1 MTSLQEALALE
12 AQRTVD
18 RAPKDFQPGIQYVD
32 GLPDTI
38 TTPLVP
44 EIPDGDYSVI
54 EQYMPFK
61 LPEGAR
67 LVLVSAT
74 FDPNTWV
81 RESQTREI
89 DGIERKTPATTKPSW
104 RYRFKVIYDARAL
117 PDTDLAELVRTAKK
131 QPKLEL
137 PKRSRKKTTKVI
149 NLGDLQAGKSDILG
163 GTPELLQRL
172 DYVRRQIVRDTK
184 EQKPDEI
191 FLADVGDMLEGFES
205 APNADRTNDLSQ
217 TQQLRLI
224 RRVLFEWVE
233 ALQPLTPRLH
243 VIGVPSNHCHVRR
256 GKQRMGDPLDD
267 YGIENIH
274 AVSDICSANRARFK
288 NVDFQIPRDHEE
300 AVAVETIGGKILGF
314 AHGDQMN
321 SVDRADDY
329 LAKQARGRTPVGR
342 ADILNVG
349 HWHHLK
355 LWTTGDD
362 RWVIVNPTM
371 DNGSAWHTN
380 KTGDASRPGV
390 TTYMVDS
397 RGWYDLR
404 MAWTPDELLTAA

>member
-1 MTSLQEALALE
+1 
-12 AQRTVD
+12 
-18 RAPKDFQPGIQYVD
+18 
-32 GLPDTI
+32 
-38 TTPLVP
+38 
-44 EIPDGDYSVI
+44 
-54 EQYMPFK
+54 MPFE

-67 LVLVSAT
+67 LVLEKAS
-74 FDPNTWV
+74 FNPNTWV
-81 RESQTREI
+81 RRTETMEI
-89 DGIERKTPATTKPSW
+89 NGIERKRPATTEPGWFYK
-104 RYRFKVIYDARAL
+104 FKVIYDGRAL
-117 PDTDLAELVRTAKK
+117 PDTDLAVLIKAAKK
-131 QPKLEL
+131 EPKIEL

-149 NLGDLQAGKSDILG
+149 NLGDLQAGKVDLLG
-163 GTPELLQRL
+163 GTPELMRRL
-172 DYVRRQIVRDTK
+172 DYVKRQIIRDTK
-184 EQKPDEI
+184 EQRPDEI
-191 FLADVGDMLEGFES
+191 FLADVGDILEGFES

-217 TQQLRLI
+217 TQQLRI
-224 RRVLFEWVE
+224 VRRILFEWVE

-243 VIGVPSNHCHVRR
+243 VLGVPSNHCHVRR

-274 AVSDICSANRARFK
+274 AVADICAANKVRFK

-300 AVAVETIGGKILGF
+300 AIGVEALGGKILGF

-321 SVDRADDY
+321 SPEQAEMY
-329 LAKQARGRTPVGR
+329 LAKQARGRTPVGH
-342 ADILNVG
+342 ADILNIG

-355 LWTTGDD
+355 ITTTGDD
-362 RWVIVNPTM
+362 RWVFVNPTM

-404 MAWTPDELLTAA
+404 MAWTPDEMLTAD

>member
-1 MTSLQEALALE
+1 MNPLQQALALE
-12 AQRTVD
+12 SQRVND

-32 GLPDTI
+32 GMPDTI

-104 RYRFKVIYDARAL
+104 RYRFKVIYDGRAL
-117 PDTDLAELVRTAKK
+117 PDTDLAELIKAAKRTLKTAPPKK
-131 QPKLEL
+131 RRRGT
-137 PKRSRKKTTKVI
+137 RSKVVI
-149 NLGDLQAGKSDILG
+149 LGDLQSGKVDLLG

-172 DYVRRQIVRDTK
+172 DTALEQVVRDTK
-184 EQKPDEI
+184 EQKPDEL
-191 FLADVGDMLEGFES
+191 FRFES

-217 TQQLRLI
+217 TQQQRI
-224 RRVLFEWVE
+224 VRRILFEWLC
-233 ALQPLTPRLH
+233 ALH
-243 VIGVPSNHCHVRR
+243 VLAPKLTVVGVPSNHCHVRR

-274 AVSDICSANRARFK
+274 AVSDICAANPERFK
-288 NVDFQIPRDHEE
+288 NVSFVIPEPNTE
-300 AVAVETIGGKILGF
+300 AVALEALGGKRLGF
-314 AHGDQMN
+314 VHGDQFN
-321 SVDRADDY
+321 RIEQAGDY
-329 LAKQARGRTPVGR
+329 LAKQARGRTPVGQV
-342 ADILNVG
+342 DILNVG
-349 HWHHLK
+349 HYHNLNIS
-355 LWTTGDD
+355 TVGDD
-362 RWVIVNPTM
+362 RWIFVSPTM
-371 DNGSAWHTN
+371 DNGSAWFTN
-380 KTGDASRPGV
+380 RAGDQSRPGV
-390 TTYMVDS
+390 LTYLVTPE
-397 RGWYDLR
+397 GWEDMR
-404 MAWTPDELLTAA
+404 VAWTS